1 MATKKFTIR
10 RSPAPEGA
18 PKVKGP
24 SSALAAVL
32 TMTFAHTAEVF
43 EVFATAVS
51 EHYGIDREE
60 MFGVI
65 RAHPSWEAIQ
75 LHPALKDLGYLPSDA
90 PAAEPPSEAPVPAAA
105 EPAPAAAAPAA
116 SLSPKKKTF
125 IIKKTPPGSVA

>member
-10 RSPAPEGA
+10 RSAPVPAA

-51 EHYGIDREE
+51 EHYGINREE

-105 EPAPAAAAPAA
+105 EPAPAAAAP
-116 SLSPKKKTF
+116 KKKTF